1 LKKQKCDGKK
11 IIMVK
16 LAQRL
21 IEALHPF
28 VANVTQVGN
37 VAYFNLNK

>member
-1 LKKQKCDGKK
+1 
-11 IIMVK
+11 MVK

>member
-1 LKKQKCDGKK
+1 
-11 IIMVK
+11 MVK

-37 VAYFNLNK
+37 VATVRNFRLVETYHRVET